1 MKTLI
6 TALMFAITTSL
17 SVASFADGHTTLRVV
32 TVSTSDVDAYVAELG
47 KGKQMMAKL
56 TPKMVMRAWQAT
68 FAGQETGTV
77 IVSLEYPGSIS
88 AFATAWEKTLADKD
102 MAAWLKGL
110 GGMREL
116 VSDSLYREI
125 SMSTVTANG
134 RLAPW

>member
-6 TALMFAITTSL
+6 TALIFSIVTSF
-17 SVASFADGHTTLRVV
+17 SAATFADGHTTLRVV
-32 TVSTSDVDAYVAELG
+32 TVSTSDVGAYVAELN

-77 IVSLEYPGSIS
+77 IVSLEYPGPLS
-88 AFATAWEKTLADKD
+88 AFATAWEKTLADKN
-102 MAAWLKGL
+102 MATWLKGL
-110 GGMREL
+110 GVMREL

-125 SMSTVTANG
+125 SI
-134 RLAPW
+134 